1 MHAAALFT
9 FLTSSYKRQAIAAA
23 SARIRAV
30 MGKQSDSLFQRAQE
44 VIPGGVNSP
53 VRAFRGVGGTPPFIE
68 MAQGSRIFDADNLQ
82 YIDCVGSWGPMI
94 LGHGHRYVVEAVKKA
109 ATRGFSFGAPTAGE
123 IELAE
128 MVVQAIP
135 SIEMLRLVNS
145 GTEATMSAL
154 RLARAATGRNKV
166 MKFDGGYHGHVDSL
180 LVKAGS
186 GGATFNVPD
195 SAGVPAEVTKLT
207 VSVAYNDLEAVRAA
221 VDDDLA
227 AIIVEPVAGNMGC
240 IPPADGFLQGLREI
254 CDANGSLLIF
264 DEVMTGFR
272 VAYGGA
278 QALYGVKP
286 DITTLGKIIGG
297 GMPIGAYGA
306 KADLMKLV
314 SPLGPMYQAGT
325 LSGNPVAVAAGK
337 STLSVLKNS
346 SIYADLE
353 ERSGEFEA
361 GVRAAAEKHN
371 VPVTFNRV
379 GSMWTLFFN
388 DGPVTDFES
397 ANRSDRDKF
406 ARFFHLMLGEGV
418 YLPPSQLEAAF
429 FSAAHAKKDISQL
442 IERADRVLK
451 KIAWE
456 FEK

>member
-1 MHAAALFT
+1 
-9 FLTSSYKRQAIAAA
+9 
-23 SARIRAV
+23 
-30 MGKQSDSLFQRAQE
+30 MGKNSDTLFQRAQE
-44 VIPGGVNSP
+44 TIPGGVNSP
-53 VRAFRGVGGTPPFIE
+53 VRAFKGVGGTPLFVD

-109 ATRGFSFGAPTAGE
+109 ATRGFSYGAPTLGE

-135 SIEMLRLVNS
+135 SIEMVRLVNS

-154 RLARAATGRNKV
+154 RLARAATGRKKII
-166 MKFDGGYHGHVDSL
+166 KFDGGYHGHVDSL

-195 SAGVPAEVTKLT
+195 SAGVPKEVTELT
-207 VSVAYNDLEAVRAA
+207 ISVAFNDLDAVRTV
-221 VDDDLA
+221 VDKEVA

-240 IPPADGFLQGLREI
+240 IPPADGFLQGLRDI
-254 CDANGSLLIF
+254 CTKNGALLIF

-278 QALYGVKP
+278 QSIFDIQP

-306 KADLMKLV
+306 SKELMQLV

-325 LSGNPVAVAAGK
+325 LSGNPIAVAAGK
-337 STLSVLKNS
+337 ATLGVLKNS

-353 ERSGEFEA
+353 ERSGEFET
-361 GVRAAAEKHN
+361 GVLKAAEKHG
-371 VPVTFNRV
+371 VPLTVNRV
-379 GSMWTLFFN
+379 GSMWTIFFN

-397 ANRSDRDKF
+397 ANRSNREKF
-406 ARFFHLMLGEGV
+406 ARFFHLMLSEGV

-429 FSAAHAKKDISQL
+429 FSAAHAKKDILQM

-456 FEK
+456 YEK

>member
-1 MHAAALFT
+1 
-9 FLTSSYKRQAIAAA
+9 
-23 SARIRAV
+23 
-30 MGKQSDSLFQRAQE
+30 MGKNSDALFQRAQE

-53 VRAFRGVGGTPPFIE
+53 VRAFRAVGGTPPFIE
-68 MAQGSRIFDADNLQ
+68 QAQGSRIFDADNLQ

-109 ATRGFSFGAPTAGE
+109 ATRGFSFGAPTVGE
-123 IELAE
+123 VELAE
-128 MVVQAIP
+128 MVVQAMP

-145 GTEATMSAL
+145 GTEGTMSAL
-154 RLARAATGRNKV
+154 RLARAATGRSKV
-166 MKFDGGYHGHVDSL
+166 LKFDGGYHGHVDSL

-186 GGATFNVPD
+186 GAATFNEPD
-195 SAGVPAEVTKLT
+195 SAGVPLELAKLT
-207 VSVAYNDLEAVRAA
+207 VSVPYNDLAAVREAMDSDVAA
-221 VDDDLA
+221 V
-227 AIIVEPVAGNMGC
+227 IVEPVAGNMGC
-240 IPPADGFLQGLREI
+240 VPPAEGFLKGLREI
-254 CDANGSLLIF
+254 CDGTGSLLIL

-278 QALYGVKP
+278 QQLYDVKP

-297 GMPIGAYGA
+297 GMPIGAYGGRRE
-306 KADLMKLV
+306 LMQLI
-314 SPLGPMYQAGT
+314 SPLGSTYQAGT

-346 SIYADLE
+346 SIYNDLE
-353 ERSGEFEA
+353 ERSGEYAA
-361 GVRAAAEKHN
+361 GVKASAERHG

-379 GSMWTLFFN
+379 GSMWTIFFN
-388 DGPVTDFES
+388 DGPVTNFES
-397 ANRSDRDKF
+397 AGRSNREKF
-406 ARFFHLMLGEGV
+406 ARFFHLMLAEGV

-429 FSAAHAKKDISQL
+429 FSSAHAKKDILQL
-442 IERADRVLK
+442 IERTDRVLK

>member
-1 MHAAALFT
+1 M
-9 FLTSSYKRQAIAAA
+9 
-23 SARIRAV
+23 ARN
-30 MGKQSDSLFQRAQE
+30 SDALFQRAQE

-53 VRAFRGVGGTPPFIE
+53 VRAFRGVGGSPLFIDQ
-68 MAQGSRIFDADNLQ
+68 AQGSRIFDADNIQ

-128 MVVQAIP
+128 MIVQAFP
-135 SIEMLRLVNS
+135 SMEMVRLVNS

-154 RLARAATGRNKV
+154 RLARAATGRSKIL
-166 MKFDGGYHGHVDSL
+166 KFDGGYHGHVDSL

-195 SAGVPAEVTKLT
+195 SAGVPKEVTALT
-207 VSVAYNDLEAVRAA
+207 LSVPYNDLDAVQAA
-221 VDDDLA
+221 IGPDVA

-240 IPPADGFLQGLREI
+240 VPPKPGFLEGLRTI
-254 CDANGSLLIF
+254 CDEHGALLIL

-272 VAYGGA
+272 VSYGGA
-278 QALYGVKP
+278 QAHYNIRP

-306 KADLMKLV
+306 PRKLMELV

-325 LSGNPVAVAAGK
+325 LSGNPVAVAAGRA
-337 STLSVLKNS
+337 TLSVLRNS
-346 SIYADLE
+346 SIYDDLE
-353 ERSGEFEA
+353 ERTAEFEQ
-361 GVRAAAEKHN
+361 GVRRAAEKHG
-371 VPVTFNRV
+371 VPIAFNRV
-379 GSMWTLFFN
+379 GSMWTIFFTE
-388 DGPVTDFES
+388 GPVTDFAS
-397 ANRSDRDKF
+397 ANKSNREKF
-406 ARFFHLMLGEGV
+406 ARFFHLMLAEGV

-429 FSAAHAKKDISQL
+429 FSAAHAKKDILQL
-442 IERADRVLK
+442 IERTDRALK
-451 KIAWE
+451 KVAWE
-456 FEK
+456 FSS

>member
-1 MHAAALFT
+1 
-9 FLTSSYKRQAIAAA
+9 
-23 SARIRAV
+23 
-30 MGKQSDSLFQRAQE
+30 MGKQSETLFTRAQE

-53 VRAFRGVGGTPPFIE
+53 VRAFRGVGGSPLFIE
-68 MAQGSRIFDADNLQ
+68 IGQGGRIFDADNLQ

-128 MVVQAIP
+128 MIVQAVP
-135 SIEMLRLVNS
+135 SIEMVRLVNS

-154 RLARAATGRNKV
+154 RLARAATGRSKV
-166 MKFDGGYHGHVDSL
+166 LKFDGGYHGHVDSL

-195 SAGVPAEVTKLT
+195 SAGVPEELTKLT
-207 VSVAYNDLEAVRAA
+207 LIARYNDLEDVRAQMSDE
-221 VDDDLA
+221 VA

-240 IPPADGFLQGLREI
+240 VPPAAGFLKGLREI
-254 CDANGSLLIF
+254 CDKHGALLIF

-272 VAYGGA
+272 VSYGGA
-278 QALYGVKP
+278 QSLFDIRP

-306 KADLMKLV
+306 SRKIMELV

-325 LSGNPVAVAAGK
+325 LSGNPVAVAAGRA
-337 STLSVLKNS
+337 TLSVLRNS
-346 SIYADLE
+346 SIYDDLE
-353 ERSGEFEA
+353 ERTGEFA
-361 GVRAAAEKHN
+361 TGVMKSAESHN
-371 VPVTFNRV
+371 VPIVLNRV
-379 GSMWTLFFN
+379 GSMWTMFFT
-388 DGPVTDFES
+388 DAPVTDFDS
-397 ANRSDRDKF
+397 ANRSHREIF
-406 ARFFHLMLGEGV
+406 ARFFHLMLAEGV

-429 FSAAHAKKDISQL
+429 FSAAHAKKDILQL
-442 IERADRVLK
+442 IERSDRALK
-451 KIAWE
+451 KLAWE
-456 FEK
+456 FSV

>member
-1 MHAAALFT
+1 
-9 FLTSSYKRQAIAAA
+9 
-23 SARIRAV
+23 
-30 MGKQSDSLFQRAQE
+30 MGKNSETLFQRAQE
-44 VIPGGVNSP
+44 TIPGGVNSP
-53 VRAFRGVGGTPPFIE
+53 VRAFKGVGGTPLFVD

-109 ATRGFSFGAPTAGE
+109 ATRGFSFGAPTLGE

-128 MVVQAIP
+128 MIVQAIP
-135 SIEMLRLVNS
+135 TIEMVRLVNS

-154 RLARAATGRNKV
+154 RLARAATGRNKII
-166 MKFDGGYHGHVDSL
+166 KFDGGYHGHVDSL

-195 SAGVPAEVTKLT
+195 SAGVPKEVTELT
-207 VSVAYNDLEAVRAA
+207 ISVPFNDLDAVRTVIDKEVAA
-221 VDDDLA
+221 V
-227 AIIVEPVAGNMGC
+227 IVEPIAGNMGC
-240 IPPADGFLQGLREI
+240 ITPAEGFLQGLRDV
-254 CDANGSLLIF
+254 CTKNGALLIF

-278 QALYGVKP
+278 QSIFDIKP

-306 KADLMKLV
+306 SKELMQLV

-337 STLSVLKNS
+337 ATLGVLKNS

-353 ERSGEFEA
+353 ERSGEFEI
-361 GVRAAAEKHN
+361 GVNKAAEKHG
-371 VPVTFNRV
+371 VPLTVNRA
-379 GSMWTLFFN
+379 GSMWTIFFTE
-388 DGPVTDFES
+388 GPVTDFES
-397 ANRSDRDKF
+397 ADRSNRDKF
-406 ARFFHLMLGEGV
+406 SRFFHLMLGEGV
-418 YLPPSQLEAAF
+418 YLPPSQLESAF
-429 FSAAHAKKDISQL
+429 FSAAHAKKDILQL
-442 IERADRVLK
+442 IERVDRVLK

>member
-1 MHAAALFT
+1 MA
-9 FLTSSYKRQAIAAA
+9 
-23 SARIRAV
+23 
-30 MGKQSDSLFQRAQE
+30 KQSETLFQRAQE

-53 VRAFRGVGGTPPFIE
+53 VRAFRGVGGTPPFID

-109 ATRGFSFGAPTAGE
+109 ATRGFSFGAPTLGE

-128 MVVQAIP
+128 MIAAAIP
-135 SIEMLRLVNS
+135 TIEMVRLVNS

-154 RLARAATGRNKV
+154 RLARAATKRKKII
-166 MKFDGGYHGHVDSL
+166 KFDGGYHGHVDAL

-186 GGATFNVPD
+186 GGATFNLPD
-195 SAGVPAEVTKLT
+195 SAGVPKEVTELT
-207 VSVAYNDLEAVRAA
+207 ISVPYNNLDAVLDAMSEEVAA
-221 VDDDLA
+221 V
-227 AIIVEPVAGNMGC
+227 IVEPIAGNMGC
-240 IPPADGFLQGLREI
+240 IPPAEGFLKGLREL
-254 CDANGSLLIF
+254 CTDSGTLLIF

-278 QALYGVKP
+278 QTLYDIQP

-306 KADLMKLV
+306 SKALMEYV

-325 LSGNPVAVAAGK
+325 LSGNPVAVAAGRA
-337 STLSVLKNS
+337 TLSVLKNS
-346 SIYADLE
+346 SIYNDLE
-353 ERSGEFEA
+353 ERSAEFED

-371 VPVTFNRV
+371 VSIAFNRV
-379 GSMWTLFFN
+379 GSMWTLFFT
-388 DGPVTDFES
+388 DAPVTDFES
-397 ANRSDRDKF
+397 ANRSNREKF
-406 ARFFHLMLGEGV
+406 ARFFHLMLAEGV

-429 FSAAHAKKDISQL
+429 FSAAHAKKDILQL
-442 IERADRVLK
+442 IERVDRVLK

>member
-1 MHAAALFT
+1 
-9 FLTSSYKRQAIAAA
+9 
-23 SARIRAV
+23 
-30 MGKQSDSLFQRAQE
+30 MGKNSESLFQRAQE
-44 VIPGGVNSP
+44 LIPGGVNSP
-53 VRAFRGVGGTPPFIE
+53 VRAFRGVGGSPLFIE
-68 MAQGSRIFDADNLQ
+68 MAQGSRIFDADNVQ

-128 MVVQAIP
+128 MIIAAIP
-135 SIEMLRLVNS
+135 SVEMIRLVNS

-154 RLARAATGRNKV
+154 RLARAATGRKKIL
-166 MKFDGGYHGHVDSL
+166 KFDGGYHGHVDSL

-195 SAGVPAEVTKLT
+195 SAGVPPEVTKLT
-207 VSVAYNDLEAVRAA
+207 ISVPYNDIAGVRAA
-221 VDDDLA
+221 MSNEVA

-240 IPPADGFLQGLREI
+240 VPPKDGFLEGLRES
-254 CDANGSLLIF
+254 CDQHGALLIL

-278 QALYGVKP
+278 QSLYGLKP

-306 KADLMKLV
+306 SRKLMEQV

-353 ERSGEFEA
+353 ERSGEFQQ
-361 GVRAAAEKHN
+361 GVLNASEKHG
-371 VPVTFNRV
+371 VPLTMNRV
-379 GSMWTLFFN
+379 GSMWTIFFTE
-388 DGPVTDFES
+388 GPVVDFES
-397 ANRSDRDKF
+397 ANQSNRDKF
-406 ARFFHLMLGEGV
+406 ARFFHVMLAEGV

-429 FSAAHAKKDISQL
+429 FSAAHAKKDILQL
-442 IERADRVLK
+442 IERAERALK

>member
-1 MHAAALFT
+1 
-9 FLTSSYKRQAIAAA
+9 
-23 SARIRAV
+23 
-30 MGKQSDSLFQRAQE
+30 MGKHSDSHFQRAQE

-53 VRAFRGVGGTPPFIE
+53 VRAFRAVGGTPLFIE
-68 MAQGSRIFDADNLQ
+68 QAQGSRIFDADNLQ

-128 MVVQAIP
+128 MIVQALP
-135 SIEMLRLVNS
+135 SIEMVRLVNS

-154 RLARAATGRNKV
+154 RLARAATSRKKIL
-166 MKFDGGYHGHVDSL
+166 KFDGGYHGHVDSL

-186 GGATFNVPD
+186 GAATFNMPD
-195 SAGVPAEVTKLT
+195 SAGVPAEVTALT
-207 VSVAYNDLEAVRAA
+207 LSVAYNDLEAVRKSMDED
-221 VDDDLA
+221 VA

-240 IPPADGFLQGLREI
+240 VPPADGFLAGLREI
-254 CDANGSLLIF
+254 CDQHGALLIF

-278 QALYGVKP
+278 QLRYGVKP
-286 DITTLGKIIGG
+286 DLTTLGKVIGG
-297 GMPIGAYGA
+297 GLPLAAYGGR
-306 KADLMKLV
+306 KDLMALV

-325 LSGNPVAVAAGK
+325 LSGNPIAVAAGK

-346 SIYADLE
+346 SIYDDLE
-353 ERSGEFEA
+353 ERTSEFET
-361 GVRAAAEKHN
+361 GVRNAAQKHG

-379 GSMWTLFFN
+379 GSMWTIFFTE
-388 DGPVTDFES
+388 GPVTDYES
-397 ANRSDRDKF
+397 ANRSNREKF
-406 ARFFHLMLGEGV
+406 ARFFHLMLAEGV

-429 FSAAHAKKDISQL
+429 FSAAHAKKDILQL
-442 IERADRVLK
+442 VERADRSLK
-451 KIAWE
+451 KVAWE
-456 FEK
+456 YDK

>member
-1 MHAAALFT
+1 MA
-9 FLTSSYKRQAIAAA
+9 
-23 SARIRAV
+23 
-30 MGKQSDSLFQRAQE
+30 KQSETLFQRAQE
-44 VIPGGVNSP
+44 VMPGGVNSP

-68 MAQGSRIFDADNLQ
+68 QAQGSRIFDADNLQ

-109 ATRGFSFGAPTAGE
+109 ATRGFSFGAPTLGE

-128 MVVQAIP
+128 MVIAAIP

-154 RLARAATGRNKV
+154 RLARAATGRKKII
-166 MKFDGGYHGHVDSL
+166 KFDGGYHGHVDAL

-186 GGATFNVPD
+186 GSATFNVPD
-195 SAGVPAEVTKLT
+195 SAGVPKEVTELT
-207 VSVAYNDLEAVRAA
+207 ISVAYNNVDAVRNAMTDEVAA
-221 VDDDLA
+221 V
-227 AIIVEPVAGNMGC
+227 IVEPVAGNMGC
-240 IPPADGFLQGLREI
+240 VPPREGFLAGLREI
-254 CDANGSLLIF
+254 CSSSGALLIF

-278 QALYGVKP
+278 QTLYGVKP

-306 KADLMKLV
+306 SKTLMEYV

-325 LSGNPVAVAAGK
+325 LSGNPIAVTAGRA
-337 STLSVLKNS
+337 TLGVLKNS
-346 SIYADLE
+346 SIYNDLE
-353 ERSGEFEA
+353 ERSAEFAA

-371 VPVTFNRV
+371 VSIAFNRV
-379 GSMWTLFFN
+379 GSMWTLFFT
-388 DGPVTDFES
+388 DAPVVDFES
-397 ANRSDRDKF
+397 ANRSNREKF

-418 YLPPSQLEAAF
+418 YLPPSQMEAAS
-429 FSAAHAKKDISQL
+429 FSAAYAKKDILQL
-442 IERADRVLK
+442 IERVDRVLK

>member
-1 MHAAALFT
+1 MAKHSEA
-9 FLTSSYKRQAIAAA
+9 
-23 SARIRAV
+23 
-30 MGKQSDSLFQRAQE
+30 LFQRAQE

-53 VRAFRGVGGTPPFIE
+53 VRAFRAVGGVPPFID

-94 LGHGHRYVVEAVKKA
+94 LGHCHRYVVEAVKKA
-109 ATRGFSFGAPTAGE
+109 ATRGFSFGAPTLGE

-128 MVVQAIP
+128 MIVQAVP

-154 RLARAATGRNKV
+154 RLARAATGRKKIL
-166 MKFDGGYHGHVDSL
+166 KFDGGYHGHVDSL

-186 GGATFNVPD
+186 GAATFNHPD
-195 SAGVPAEVTKLT
+195 SAGVPSEVTNLT
-207 VSVAYNDLEAVRAA
+207 VSVPYNDLQAVRDAMDSD
-221 VDDDLA
+221 VA

-240 IPPADGFLQGLREI
+240 VPPADGFLQGLRQV
-254 CDANGSLLIF
+254 CDEKGALLIL

-278 QALYGVKP
+278 QQLYGIKP

-306 KADLMKLV
+306 SRKLMEMV

-325 LSGNPVAVAAGK
+325 LSGNPVAVAAGRA
-337 STLSVLKNS
+337 TLSVLKNS

-361 GVRAAAEKHN
+361 GVRTAAEKHN
-371 VPVTFNRV
+371 VAVTMNRV
-379 GSMWTLFFN
+379 GSMWTIFFN
-388 DGPVTDFES
+388 DGPVTDFAS
-397 ANRSDRDKF
+397 ANRANRERF

-429 FSAAHAKKDISQL
+429 FSAAHAKKDILQM
-442 IERADRVLK
+442 IERVDRVLK

>member
-1 MHAAALFT
+1 
-9 FLTSSYKRQAIAAA
+9 
-23 SARIRAV
+23 
-30 MGKQSDSLFQRAQE
+30 MGKQSEALFQRAQE

-53 VRAFRGVGGTPPFIE
+53 VRAFRGVGGAPLFIE
-68 MAQGSRIFDADNLQ
+68 QAQGSRVFDADNLQ

-109 ATRGFSFGAPTAGE
+109 ATKGFSFGAPTVGE

-128 MVVQAIP
+128 MIIAAIP
-135 SIEMLRLVNS
+135 SIEMVRLVNS

-154 RLARAATGRNKV
+154 RLARAATGRAKII
-166 MKFDGGYHGHVDSL
+166 KFDGGYHGHVDSL

-195 SAGVPAEVTKLT
+195 SAGVPKAVTELT
-207 VSVAYNDLEAVRAA
+207 ISVPYNNGDAVRE
-221 VDDDLA
+221 VISDEVA

-240 IPPADGFLQGLREI
+240 IPPAEGFLQGLREI
-254 CDANGSLLIF
+254 CDKSGALLIF

-272 VAYGGA
+272 VAYSGA
-278 QALYGVKP
+278 QSLYNITP

-306 KADLMKLV
+306 KRKIMELV

-325 LSGNPVAVAAGK
+325 LSGNPVAVAAGRA
-337 STLSVLKNS
+337 TLGVLKNS

-353 ERSGEFEA
+353 ERTSEFET
-361 GVRAAAEKHN
+361 GVRAAAEKHG
-371 VPVTFNRV
+371 VPITFNRV
-379 GSMWTLFFN
+379 GSMWTLFFTE
-388 DGPVTDFES
+388 GPVFDFDS
-397 ANRSDRDKF
+397 ANKSNREKF

-429 FSAAHAKKDISQL
+429 FSAAHAKKDILQL
-442 IERADRVLK
+442 IERVDRVLK

>member
-1 MHAAALFT
+1 
-9 FLTSSYKRQAIAAA
+9 
-23 SARIRAV
+23 
-30 MGKQSDSLFQRAQE
+30 MGKQSDALFQRAQE
-44 VIPGGVNSP
+44 IIPGGVNSP
-53 VRAFRGVGGTPPFIE
+53 VRAFGGVGGTPPFIE
-68 MAQGSRIFDADNLQ
+68 QAQGSRIFDADNLQ

-135 SIEMLRLVNS
+135 SIEMIRLVNS

-154 RLARAATGRNKV
+154 RLARAATGRNKIL
-166 MKFDGGYHGHVDSL
+166 KFDGGYHGHVDSL

-207 VSVAYNDLEAVRAA
+207 ISVPYNNLEAVRAA

-240 IPPADGFLQGLREI
+240 VPPADGFLQGLRDI
-254 CDANGSLLIF
+254 CDKNGTLLIL

-272 VAYGGA
+272 VSYGGA
-278 QALYGVKP
+278 QALYNIKP

-297 GMPIGAYGA
+297 GMPIGAYGGR
-306 KADLMKLV
+306 ADLMKLV

-325 LSGNPVAVAAGK
+325 LSGNPIAVAAGK

-353 ERSGEFEA
+353 ERSAEFAA
-361 GVRAAAEKHN
+361 GVTSAASKHG
-371 VPVTFNRV
+371 VAVTLNRV
-379 GSMWTLFFN
+379 GSMWTLFFTE
-388 DGPVTDFES
+388 GPVFDFES
-397 ANRSDRDKF
+397 ANTSNREKF

-429 FSAAHAKKDISQL
+429 FSAAHAKKDILQL
-442 IERADRVLK
+442 IERVDRVLK

-456 FEK
+456 YEK

>member
-1 MHAAALFT
+1 
-9 FLTSSYKRQAIAAA
+9 
-23 SARIRAV
+23 
-30 MGKQSDSLFQRAQE
+30 MGKQSDILFQRAQE

-94 LGHGHRYVVEAVKKA
+94 LGHCHRYVVEAVKKA
-109 ATRGFSFGAPTAGE
+109 ATRGFSFGAPTAAE

-128 MVVQAIP
+128 MIVQAVP
-135 SIEMLRLVNS
+135 SMEMVRLVNS

-154 RLARAATGRNKV
+154 RLARAATGRSAIL
-166 MKFDGGYHGHVDSL
+166 KFEGGYHGHVDSL

-195 SAGVPAEVTKLT
+195 SAGVPAELTKLT
-207 VSVAYNDLEAVRAA
+207 LIARYNDLEDVRRQMSDQ
-221 VDDDLA
+221 VA

-240 IPPADGFLQGLREI
+240 IPPQPGFLQGLREI
-254 CDANGSLLIF
+254 CDEHGALLIL

-278 QALYGVKP
+278 QALYDIRP

-306 KADLMKLV
+306 SRTLMELV

-325 LSGNPVAVAAGK
+325 LSGNPVAVAAGRA
-337 STLSVLKNS
+337 TLSVLRNS
-346 SIYADLE
+346 SIYDDLE
-353 ERSGEFEA
+353 ERTAEFED
-361 GVRAAAEKHN
+361 GVRRAADKHN
-371 VPVTFNRV
+371 VPITFNRV
-379 GSMWTLFFN
+379 GSMWTLFFTE
-388 DGPVTDFES
+388 GPVTDFES
-397 ANRSDRDKF
+397 ANRSNREKF
-406 ARFFHLMLGEGV
+406 ARFFHLMLAEGV

-429 FSAAHAKKDISQL
+429 FSAAHAKKDILQL
-442 IERADRVLK
+442 IERVDRVLK
-451 KIAWE
+451 KVAWE
-456 FEK
+456 FGS